1 MVGTNSNMNPRP
13 TKIELADEHHLQIAW
28 SDGQTR
34 RYSFREIMDN
44 CPCATCR
51 EKRAGEADKQEAAPD
66 LLPVIGQDEA
76 QPLKLVS
83 VEPVGSYAYN
93 IFFNS
98 GCRSGIYTF
107 EHLRELGEEVV
118 AN

>member
-1 MVGTNSNMNPRP
+1 MNPRP
-13 TKIELADEHHLQIAW
+13 TNIQLAGEHHLQIDW

-34 RYSFREIMDN
+34 RYSFREIIEN

-51 EKRAGEADKQEAAPD
+51 EKRAAAAEKDDGGD
-66 LLPVIGQDEA
+66 LLPVIKPEEA

-83 VEPVGSYAYN
+83 VQPVGSYAYN
-93 IFFNS
+93 IFFNH

-107 EHLRELGEEVV
+107 DRLRQLGEEVETR
-118 AN
+118 

>member
-1 MVGTNSNMNPRP
+1 MNVRP
-13 TKIELADEHHLQIAW
+13 TNIALADERHLQIEW

-34 RYSFREIMDN
+34 RYDFREIIDN

-51 EKRAGEADKQEAAPD
+51 EKRGGEEDKQAASGD
-66 LLPVIGQDEA
+66 LLPVIKPEEA
-76 QPLKLVS
+76 QPLKLAS

-107 EHLRELGEEVV
+107 EHLRELGEEVTTG
-118 AN
+118 

>member
-1 MVGTNSNMNPRP
+1 MNPRP
-13 TKIELADEHHLQIAW
+13 TNIQLADDRHLQIEW
-28 SDGQTR
+28 SDGQKR
-34 RYSFREIMDN
+34 VYDFREIIDN

-51 EKRAGEADKQEAAPD
+51 EKRAGEADKKATSSD
-66 LLPVIGQDEA
+66 LLSVIKPEEA
-76 QPLKLVS
+76 QPLKLAS

-107 EHLRELGEEVV
+107 EHLRELGEEIE
-118 AN
+118 

>member
-1 MVGTNSNMNPRP
+1 MNARP
-13 TKIELADEHHLQIAW
+13 TNIALADERHLQIEW
-28 SDGQTR
+28 SDGQAR
-34 RYSFREIMDN
+34 RYDFREIVDN

-51 EKRAGEADKQEAAPD
+51 EKRAGEEDKHAAAGE
-66 LLPVIGQDEA
+66 LLPVIKPEEA

-107 EHLRELGEEVV
+107 EHLRELGEEV
-118 AN
+118 A